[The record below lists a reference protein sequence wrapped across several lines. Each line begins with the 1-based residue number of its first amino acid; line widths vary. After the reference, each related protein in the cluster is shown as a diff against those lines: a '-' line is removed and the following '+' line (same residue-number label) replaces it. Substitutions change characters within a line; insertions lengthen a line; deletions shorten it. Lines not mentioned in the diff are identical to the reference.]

1 MCDVD
6 IIRVECF
13 LTLENQKKP
22 FETSHDQIMA
32 WVSVEEAEI
41 LFEL

>member
-1 MCDVD
+1 MCDRD
-6 IIRVECF
+6 IILVV
-13 LTLENQKKP
+13 TLENQKKP

-32 WVSVEEAEI
+32 WASVEEAEI